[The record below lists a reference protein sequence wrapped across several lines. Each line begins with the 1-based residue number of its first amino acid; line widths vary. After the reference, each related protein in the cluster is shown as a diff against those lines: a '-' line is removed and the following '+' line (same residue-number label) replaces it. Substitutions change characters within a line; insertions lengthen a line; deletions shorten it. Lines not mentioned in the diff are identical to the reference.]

1 MSQNPPSVSI
11 QAILP
16 REEAVKLV
24 FWQAPDDALF
34 SQDDIAIVT
43 GHTAGV
49 LTTMRSSG
57 GGPTYRKAR
66 KIVWYEK
73 AAVVRWMRQVSVE
86 AINTGDADAK
96 TKAAAC

>member
-1 MSQNPPSVSI
+1 MSQNPPPISI

-34 SQDDIAIVT
+34 SQDDLAIVT
-43 GHTAGV
+43 GHTPGV

-86 AINTGDADAK
+86 ASNTGEAESKAR
-96 TKAAAC
+96 AAA